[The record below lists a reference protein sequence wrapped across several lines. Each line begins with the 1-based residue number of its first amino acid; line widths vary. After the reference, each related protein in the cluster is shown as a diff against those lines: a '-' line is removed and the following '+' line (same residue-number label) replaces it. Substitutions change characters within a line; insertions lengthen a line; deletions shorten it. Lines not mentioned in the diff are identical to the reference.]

1 MFEVFKLDKSE
12 YNTNIDPVKHY
23 IDQAALYVSKQLNL
37 PEDKAK
43 DYVKNVLN
51 DLKRNN
57 KIVNPKVRYRER
69 TIDGEIKDNQITT
82 LLGYINYVKQNNE
95 ILVPS
100 FTVYFNPNK
109 KKSLHAEFISV
120 NIEKRS
126 KHRHCH
132 CYIT

>member
-1 MFEVFKLDKSE
+1 MKWEINMFEVFKLDKSE

-23 IDQAALYVSKQLNL
+23 IDQATLYVSKQLNL

-57 KIVNPKVRYRER
+57 KIVNPRVRYRER

-95 ILVPS
+95 I
-100 FTVYFNPNK
+100 
-109 KKSLHAEFISV
+109 
-120 NIEKRS
+120 
-126 KHRHCH
+126 
-132 CYIT
+132 